1 MSSRQEQEAGPSGLD
16 PHEMIQLLGLEMS
29 DSEQEEEESNLS
41 CSKEMADSDED
52 EICQEVLD
60 RFERQHQFQTN
71 LLQQSGAGGL
81 DASGG
86 TFDFKHQPYVDR
98 LSSRLGVRE
107 RHFNTQLRQRGTSF
121 PMKISVEPYEMV
133 YIER

>member
-60 RFERQHQFQTN
+60 RF
-71 LLQQSGAGGL
+71 
-81 DASGG
+81 
-86 TFDFKHQPYVDR
+86 
-98 LSSRLGVRE
+98 
-107 RHFNTQLRQRGTSF
+107 
-121 PMKISVEPYEMV
+121 
-133 YIER
+133 

>member
-1 MSSRQEQEAGPSGLD
+1 MSSEPDEAGPSGLD
-16 PHEMIQLLGLEMS
+16 HNDILQLLGLEMS
-29 DSEQEEEESNLS
+29 DSEKEEEESNLS

-86 TFDFKHQPYVDR
+86 TLDFEPQPYVDR
-98 LSSRLGVRE
+98 LSNRMGCS
-107 RHFNTQLRQRGTSF
+107 
-121 PMKISVEPYEMV
+121 
-133 YIER
+133 